1 MQLNILTENP
11 DLPKHKCLALG
22 IFADEKPPRGICGF
36 IDWRLNGM
44 ISREIKQERIHG
56 EFEEKIIIP
65 FLPRIGSEM
74 LLLFGLGKVSDI
86 NYDKIYNASYL
97 VTKTIDKMAL
107 DSFAFDLYGE
117 GRLSLVTS
125 NIVEAVVTGIFDF
138 LSSDIEKLSRMK
150 TCAITSSSSLQ
161 AFSQG
166 IRQFKTNVDD
176 RGSVDISSLEESFV
190 LS

>member
-1 MQLNILTENP
+1 MQLNLSTESP

-22 IFADEKPPRGICGF
+22 IFEDEKPPRGICGF

-44 ISREIKQERIHG
+44 ISREIKRERIRG

-86 NYDKIYNASYL
+86 NYDKIYNAAYL
-97 VTKTIDKMAL
+97 VTKTVDKMTL

-117 GRLSLVTS
+117 GRLSLATS
-125 NIVEAVVTGIFDF
+125 NVVEAVVTGIFDF

-150 TCAITSSSSLQ
+150 TCAITSSSNLQ
-161 AFSQG
+161 AFSEG

>member
-1 MQLNILTENP
+1 MQLNLSTENP
-11 DLPKHKCLALG
+11 DLPKHKCFVLG
-22 IFADEKPPRGICGF
+22 VFADEKPPQGLCGF

-44 ISREIKQERIHG
+44 ISREIKNKRICG

-86 NYDKIYNASYL
+86 NYDKIYNAAYL
-97 VTKTIDKMAL
+97 VTKTVDKMAL

-117 GRLSLVTS
+117 GRLSLATS
-125 NIVEAVVTGIFDF
+125 NVVEAVVTGIFDF

-150 TCAITSSSSLQ
+150 TCAITSSSNLQ
-161 AFSQG
+161 AFSEG

-176 RGSVDISSLEESFV
+176 RGSVDISSLEESFT

>member
-1 MQLNILTENP
+1 MQLNLSTENP

-22 IFADEKPPRGICGF
+22 IFEDEKPPRGICGF

-44 ISREIKQERIHG
+44 ISREIKRERIRG

-86 NYDKIYNASYL
+86 NYDKIYNAAYL
-97 VTKTIDKMAL
+97 VTKTVDKMAL

-117 GRLSLVTS
+117 GRLSLATS
-125 NIVEAVVTGIFDF
+125 NVVEAVVTGIFDF

-150 TCAITSSSSLQ
+150 TCAITSSSNLQ
-161 AFSQG
+161 AFSEG

-176 RGSVDISSLEESFV
+176 RGSVDISSLEESFT

>member
-1 MQLNILTENP
+1 MQLNISTENP

-36 IDWRLNGM
+36 MDWRLNGM

-86 NYDKIYNASYL
+86 NYDKIYNAAYL
-97 VTKTIDKMAL
+97 VTKTVDKMAL

-150 TCAITSSSSLQ
+150 TCAITSSSNLQ

-176 RGSVDISSLEESFV
+176 RGSVDISSLEESFA

>member
-1 MQLNILTENP
+1 MQLNLSTESP

-22 IFADEKPPRGICGF
+22 IFEDEKPPRGICGF

-44 ISREIKQERIHG
+44 ISREIKRERIRG

-86 NYDKIYNASYL
+86 NYDKIYNAAYL
-97 VTKTIDKMAL
+97 VTKTVDKMAL

-117 GRLSLVTS
+117 GRLSLATS
-125 NIVEAVVTGIFDF
+125 NVVEAVVTGIFDF

-150 TCAITSSSSLQ
+150 TCAITSSSNLQ
-161 AFSQG
+161 AFSEG